1 MMSEM
6 MSDDKTMNALH
17 MGAMTQMALFELMV
31 YVGEQN
37 IETAFQHSTLIALA
51 VGGVVYFR
59 G

>member
-1 MMSEM
+1 M

>member
-1 MMSEM
+1 

-31 YVGEQN
+31 YFGEQQD
-37 IETAFQHSTLIALA
+37 IAMAFQHSTLIALA
-51 VGGVVYFR
+51 VGGVLYYR